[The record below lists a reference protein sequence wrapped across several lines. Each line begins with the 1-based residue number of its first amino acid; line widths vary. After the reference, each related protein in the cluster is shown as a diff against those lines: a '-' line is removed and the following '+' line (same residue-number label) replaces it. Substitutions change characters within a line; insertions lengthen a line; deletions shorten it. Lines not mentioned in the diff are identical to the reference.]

1 MDNQNFMKR
10 YLQAGMTT
18 VSNLLLHHYHEIGMT
33 TSELLVVLQLQSY
46 IDRGIKN
53 PSLAQIADNLGAD
66 LEQIYDLIQQ
76 LDSDR
81 LVTQQLV
88 KNTDGKEETNYDFTP
103 MWGKMSRLSLDK
115 EQQRQQSEQTNQR
128 QQLFNDIQSNL
139 GRTISPMEI
148 SQVNA
153 WLDEDHY
160 DPQVIEMALRET
172 VMSGSRNFRYMDRVL
187 ANWADKHLTTPEA
200 IQAEEER
207 FEAQRQGKE
216 QTTKQDASQHLDR
229 PIPMFKLKPQKGKE

>member
-1 MDNQNFMKR
+1 MESFMKE
-10 YLQAGMTT
+10 YLKAGTT
-18 VSNLLLHHYHEIGMT
+18 SFSNLLLHHYHEIGMS

-46 IDRGIKN
+46 IDRGEKN
-53 PSLAQIADNLGAD
+53 PSLAQIAHNLGAQLD
-66 LEQIYDLIQQ
+66 QIYDLIQQ
-76 LDSDR
+76 LDSHK
-81 LVTQQLV
+81 LVSQQLV
-88 KNTDGKEETNYDFTP
+88 KNEEGKEETNYSFTP
-103 MWGKMSRLSLDK
+103 LWQKLSRWATDHQQKADK
-115 EQQRQQSEQTNQR
+115 NHQENRRE
-128 QQLFNDIQSNL
+128 QLFNEIQANL

-160 DPQVIEMALRET
+160 EPQIIEMALKET

-187 ANWADKHLTTPEA
+187 ANWADKKLTTPQA

-207 FEAQRQGKE
+207 FAAHRQTRQ
-216 QTTKQDASQHLDR
+216 QTQSNDESQHLDQ

>member
-1 MDNQNFMKR
+1 MEQFMKD
-10 YLQAGMTT
+10 YLEAGTVS

-33 TSELLVVLQLQSY
+33 TSELLVVLELQSY

-53 PSLAQIADNLGAD
+53 PSLSQIAHNLGAKLD
-66 LEQIYDLIQQ
+66 QIYDLIQQ
-76 LDSDR
+76 LDSDQ
-81 LVTQQLV
+81 LVVQQLV
-88 KNTDGKEETNYDFTP
+88 KNAEGKEETNYSFAP
-103 MWGKMSRLSLDK
+103 LWQKMSRWSNEHYQK
-115 EQQRQQSEQTNQR
+115 GQQDHQENRRE
-128 QQLFNDIQSNL
+128 QLFKEIQSNL

-160 DPQVIEMALRET
+160 DPKVIEMALKET

-200 IQAEEER
+200 IQAEQAR
-207 FEAQRQGKE
+207 FSAHLQPNRSNQENDG
-216 QTTKQDASQHLDR
+216 SQQLDQ
-229 PIPMFKLKPQKGKE
+229 PIPIFKLKAQKGKE

>member
-1 MDNQNFMKR
+1 MENQSFMKR
-10 YLQAGMTT
+10 YLQAGVTS
-18 VSNLLLHHYHEIGMT
+18 VSNLLLHHYHEIGMS

-46 IDRGIKN
+46 IDRGLKN
-53 PSLAQIADNLGAD
+53 PSLAQIAHNLGAE
-66 LEQIYDLIQQ
+66 LKQIYDLIQQ

-81 LVTQQLV
+81 LLKQQLV
-88 KNTDGKEETNYDFTP
+88 KNEDGKEETNYNFAP
-103 MWGKMSRLSLDK
+103 LWEKMSRLSF
-115 EQQRQQSEQTNQR
+115 EQAQGQQQEVQTNQR

-207 FEAQRQGKE
+207 FEAQRQGK
-216 QTTKQDASQHLDR
+216 DSASNDDPSQHLDQ
-229 PIPMFKLKPQKGKE
+229 PIPLFKLKPQKGKE